1 MGWVIEFAIETLDLV
16 AGDLIRAIYKRY
28 GFWGA
33 VMAIIGSIV
42 LIGLLVAILL
52 SV

>member
-1 MGWVIEFAIETLDLV
+1 MEFAIEALDVV
-16 AGDLIRAIYKRY
+16 AGDLIRAIYRRC

-42 LIGLLVAILL
+42 LIGLLVAIL
-52 SV
+52 